1 MKYSAKQS
9 YERMNRDHEEFIAKA
24 ADRPKKVNKE
34 RGDFSKTDKESAQN
48 KRF

>member
-1 MKYSAKQS
+1 MKYIAKQS

-34 RGDFSKTDKESAQN
+34 RDDEVKS
-48 KRF
+48 